1 MTVARCSIDDPLPA
15 PVPAPRKADLV
26 MVGTVNDVGRMCL
39 VTSIKPGNNLTATV
53 GLCDYVEELYQKDG
67 QIPDY
72 TPSIT
77 LPGTGP
83 LRKAKTPIITS
94 IRSDESVLTYSSGAG
109 SQPRIYLE
117 WQFTDDSNTVQV
129 RYRQT
134 GTDVWSYVSALQ
146 NRATECY
153 ISGVKEGWDIVDGVK
168 IQNGIAY
175 DVQVRAV
182 NTIGWA
188 SDWASISGHAVV
200 GRTTPPSPPD
210 LVALDGYVLTI
221 LMNDRPLD
229 VVGFEVFIAMDDTD
243 TFAMSLKVTSP
254 YTADG
259 KFDLKPW
266 AGHARR
272 YYVRAIDEV
281 GLTSDLVSGLIDFGD
296 VRPDNILV
304 EYSQKN
310 QNWPGILVN
319 GTVGEKDRLYA
330 SNETFVFAS
339 TPEDFVFADTAKSLV
354 FPSSSGAPFVYTFP
368 LSIDRDMAG
377 ARVLVIP
384 DLVQGGVQTIEWRK
398 YIIPYVFTSDKN
410 EYVFS
415 NEDTDFVFP
424 EIIPEG
430 WKATPTNY
438 ITPGNEALDI
448 RVTFAPGESSAIV
461 DDIRVVLDVPDVVF
475 PVNNIRVPASGIR
488 LPIPQKTFRTI
499 LGVTFGVEAVSGLT
513 AEKPVTLDKNGARDE
528 SGYLLEGPLVVGIDA
543 SGNYAEIQ
551 IDAVISGY

>member
-1 MTVARCSIDDPLPA
+1 
-15 PVPAPRKADLV
+15 
-26 MVGTVNDVGRMCL
+26 MVKFL
-39 VTSIKPGNNLTATV
+39 I
-53 GLCDYVEELYQKDG
+53 
-67 QIPDY
+67 I

-310 QNWPGILVN
+310 QNWPESSLMEPL
-319 GTVGEKDRLYA
+319 EKKIDFMLLMKHSFLPLPLKTSFLRIRQNLWSFPPLRVHLLYIR
-330 SNETFVFAS
+330 SRC
-339 TPEDFVFADTAKSLV
+339 
-354 FPSSSGAPFVYTFP
+354 
-368 LSIDRDMAG
+368 LSIEIWLG
-377 ARVLVIP
+377 H
-384 DLVQGGVQTIEWRK
+384 
-398 YIIPYVFTSDKN
+398 VFLSSLTS
-410 EYVFS
+410 YR
-415 NEDTDFVFP
+415 
-424 EIIPEG
+424 EG
-430 WKATPTNY
+430 Y
-438 ITPGNEALDI
+438 
-448 RVTFAPGESSAIV
+448 
-461 DDIRVVLDVPDVVF
+461 
-475 PVNNIRVPASGIR
+475 R
-488 LPIPQKTFRTI
+488 L
-499 LGVTFGVEAVSGLT
+499 
-513 AEKPVTLDKNGARDE
+513 
-528 SGYLLEGPLVVGIDA
+528 
-543 SGNYAEIQ
+543 
-551 IDAVISGY
+551 